1 MTPDIS
7 TLMLVLALTAV
18 ISVVGLQVASFLN
31 RQIVAIRYW
40 SAGLT
45 VFIPGLLWQVF
56 SPPSLFWLSA
66 VIITQAYFVLWWGT
80 RCYRFG
86 RQQPQFGKVMLLL
99 CLIQGAAFWATQ
111 ESLRV
116 SIMVH
121 SAIVVGACLVTV
133 LEVWLLRLKHRAL
146 LAAWTLLWTAH
157 AVVYLRRFFLYAT
170 DPAYANVDNLRAAS
184 SVEALNYLEGI
195 AFLYG
200 FSLICFIFT
209 TLRLQEALRRQATR
223 DPLTDLLNRR
233 AFEESAVRLLAQARR
248 HRRPLSLMLMDL
260 DRFKAVND
268 QHGHKSGDL
277 VLQAFAIHLETHVR
291 ATDLACRFGGEE
303 FVVLLPDTNLEQ
315 AQDLAERIRE
325 VWQGVPIQTGGATLR
340 STVSVG
346 LANIQAGEAFTLDEL
361 AERADHALY
370 RAKQLGRNRIHC
382 WQDGLRLSPL
392 ESVI

>member
-31 RQIVAIRYW
+31 RQIIAIRYW

-66 VIITQAYFVLWWGT
+66 VVITQAYFVLWWGT

-86 RQQPQFGKVMLLL
+86 TQQPQFCKVMLLL

-111 ESLRV
+111 DSLRV

-121 SAIVVGACLVTV
+121 SAIVVGVCLVTV
-133 LEVWLLRLKHRAL
+133 LEVWLLRLKYRAL
-146 LAAWTLLWTAH
+146 LVAWTLLWTVHGA
-157 AVVYLRRFFLYAT
+157 VYLRRFLLYAT
-170 DPAYANVDNLRAAS
+170 DPAYASVDNLRAAS
-184 SVEALNYLEGI
+184 PVEALNYLEGI

-268 QHGHKSGDL
+268 QHGHKAGDL
-277 VLQAFAIHLETHVR
+277 VLQAFAVHLETHVR
-291 ATDLACRFGGEE
+291 ETDLLCRFGGEE
-303 FVVLLPDTNLEQ
+303 FVVLLPDTNLSQ
-315 AQDLAERIRE
+315 ARELAERIRE
-325 VWQGVPIQTGGATLR
+325 VWQGVPIATGETTLA
-340 STVSVG
+340 STVSIG
-346 LANIQAGEAFTLDEL
+346 LANVQAGEACNLDDL
-361 AERADHALY
+361 AERADQALY
-370 RAKQLGRNRIHC
+370 RAKQLGRNRSHC
-382 WQDGLRLSPL
+382 WQDGLRLSSL
-392 ESVI
+392 ESLI